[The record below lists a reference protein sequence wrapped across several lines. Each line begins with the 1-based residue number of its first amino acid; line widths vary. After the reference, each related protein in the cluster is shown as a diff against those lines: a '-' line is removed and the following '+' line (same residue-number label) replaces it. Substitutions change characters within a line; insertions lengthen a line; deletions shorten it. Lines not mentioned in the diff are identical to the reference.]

1 MLCSRQTHE
10 FLTKVTPYLATED
23 MDMLALS
30 VLNVWVIEHG
40 DNISQCQQAAYLIPF
55 ISSPYRRFDAHLL
68 LSSLCPSAAASS
80 DSSVGTSSTTSSSA
94 VFSLGGTSAGNGPA
108 PSVAPSSFASFTSPA
123 ATTFAHQQLQQCVQ
137 LASRL
142 SSPALLQVCL
152 DAAQRKRES
161 QLAHH
166 VQTLIQQYQSKSRR
180 DEKRSKATPPTR

>member
-1 MLCSRQTHE
+1 
-10 FLTKVTPYLATED
+10 
-23 MDMLALS
+23 MLALS

-68 LSSLCPSAAASS
+68 LSSLCPSATTPSDNSVAGSS
-80 DSSVGTSSTTSSSA
+80 LAGPSA
-94 VFSLGGTSAGNGPA
+94 LLSLGGASAGSGAA
-108 PSVAPSSFASFTSPA
+108 PSVAPSSFASFSSPA

-142 SSPALLQVCL
+142 SSPALLQICL

-166 VQTLIQQYQSKSRR
+166 VQTLIQQHQSRNRRDESKSR
-180 DEKRSKATPPTR
+180 AVPPTQ